1 MTFGDKIAVISA
13 RQIKIGRER
22 FELSI
27 SNVITAAFARKIF
40 AIFGK
45 YVKNVIFQIKETTKR

>member
-1 MTFGDKIAVISA
+1 MILGDKIAVISA

-27 SNVITAAFARKIF
+27 SNVITAAFAKI
-40 AIFGK
+40 I
-45 YVKNVIFQIKETTKR
+45 ELL